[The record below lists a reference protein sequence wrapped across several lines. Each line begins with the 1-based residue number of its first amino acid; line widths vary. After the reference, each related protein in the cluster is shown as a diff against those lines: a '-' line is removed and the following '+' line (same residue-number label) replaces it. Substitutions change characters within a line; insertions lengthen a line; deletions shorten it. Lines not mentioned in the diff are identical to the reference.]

1 MKRMSLQWRLTC
13 ITTLCIAIIC
23 GCLTMFVYK
32 NGVHYID
39 SLQDAVESQWD
50 EKGNKSDEIYI
61 SIPDDK
67 WDEFA
72 DEFSFQVYN
81 NKADYKRNS
90 LIITVLLALLGG
102 VVTYFISGHALRPIR
117 EFSDKIEEVQ
127 AQNLSD
133 SRIEENNVKE
143 LNQLGISYNKML
155 ERLSEA
161 FEIQRQFTANAAHE
175 LRTPLALMQV
185 QLDLYNSASHPG
197 NDADTLQTIK
207 MVTEQNDKLN
217 RMVKTLLDM
226 SELQTVGRDDKIIL
240 DAIVE
245 EVLADLEPLAVE
257 KNIKLIGKCEDATM
271 IGSDILIYRL
281 VYNLV
286 ENAIKYNHPL
296 GQVTVTA
303 YQRNKHVYLSVEDT
317 GSGGGGG
324 SPGVSSMTEDE
335 INAILSGITDSRQK
349 AVCSYALHRVGYP
362 YSQEL
367 RDSGNYYDCSSLA
380 YYSWKDAGVNISY
393 GGATT
398 AAAEAQG
405 LDEAGKTVSYDEMQ
419 PGDLIF
425 YSFTNNG
432 RYKNIS
438 HVAVYVGNGKVVE
451 ALNERVGVVYR
462 DVASVGKIVVIGRP

>member
-32 NGVHYID
+32 NGVYYID
-39 SLQDAVESQWD
+39 SLKDAVESQGD

-72 DEFSFQVYN
+72 DEFSVQVYN

-102 VVTYFISGHALRPIR
+102 VVTYFISGHALRPIK

-143 LNQLGISYNKML
+143 LNKLGISYNNML
-155 ERLSEA
+155 ERLSDA

-185 QLDLYNSASHPG
+185 QLDLYNSATHPG

-245 EVLADLEPLAVE
+245 EVLADLEPLAQE

-317 GSGGGGG
+317 GSGI
-324 SPGVSSMTEDE
+324 P
-335 INAILSGITDSRQK
+335 K
-349 AVCSYALHRVGYP
+349 
-362 YSQEL
+362 EL
-367 RDSGNYYDCSSLA
+367 RERVFEPFFRVDKSRSRELGGVGLGLA
-380 YYSWKDAGVNISY
+380 FVREIVRVHDGSICIKS
-393 GGATT
+393 
-398 AAAEAQG
+398 
-405 LDEAGKTVSYDEMQ
+405 GKT
-419 PGDLIF
+419 GGTIF
-425 YSFTNNG
+425 EVTFAQCS
-432 RYKNIS
+432 I
-438 HVAVYVGNGKVVE
+438 
-451 ALNERVGVVYR
+451 
-462 DVASVGKIVVIGRP
+462 

>member
-32 NGVHYID
+32 NGVNYID
-39 SLQDAVESQWD
+39 SLQDAVESQGD

-72 DEFSFQVYN
+72 DKFSVQVYN
-81 NKADYKRNS
+81 NKTDYKRNS

-197 NDADTLQTIK
+197 NDTDTLQTIK

-217 RMVKTLLDM
+217 KMVKTLLDM
-226 SELQTVGRDDKIIL
+226 SELHTVGRDDKILL

-317 GSGGGGG
+317 GSGI
-324 SPGVSSMTEDE
+324 P
-335 INAILSGITDSRQK
+335 K
-349 AVCSYALHRVGYP
+349 
-362 YSQEL
+362 EL
-367 RDSGNYYDCSSLA
+367 RERVFEPFFRVDKSRSRELGGVGLGLA
-380 YYSWKDAGVNISY
+380 FVREIVRAHDGSICIKS
-393 GGATT
+393 
-398 AAAEAQG
+398 
-405 LDEAGKTVSYDEMQ
+405 GKT
-419 PGDLIF
+419 GGTIF
-425 YSFTNNG
+425 EVTFAQHSM
-432 RYKNIS
+432 
-438 HVAVYVGNGKVVE
+438 
-451 ALNERVGVVYR
+451 
-462 DVASVGKIVVIGRP
+462 

>member
-39 SLQDAVESQWD
+39 SLQDAVESQGN

-90 LIITVLLALLGG
+90 LIITVLLALFGG

-317 GSGGGGG
+317 GSGI
-324 SPGVSSMTEDE
+324 P
-335 INAILSGITDSRQK
+335 K
-349 AVCSYALHRVGYP
+349 
-362 YSQEL
+362 EL
-367 RDSGNYYDCSSLA
+367 RERVFEPFFRVDKSRSRELGGVGLGLA
-380 YYSWKDAGVNISY
+380 FVREIVRVHDGSICIKS
-393 GGATT
+393 
-398 AAAEAQG
+398 
-405 LDEAGKTVSYDEMQ
+405 GKT
-419 PGDLIF
+419 GGTIF
-425 YSFTNNG
+425 EVTFAQHSM
-432 RYKNIS
+432 
-438 HVAVYVGNGKVVE
+438 
-451 ALNERVGVVYR
+451 
-462 DVASVGKIVVIGRP
+462 

>member
-1 MKRMSLQWRLTC
+1 
-13 ITTLCIAIIC
+13 
-23 GCLTMFVYK
+23 MFVYK

-39 SLQDAVESQWD
+39 SLQDAVESQGD
-50 EKGNKSDEIYI
+50 EKGDKSDEIYI

-72 DEFSFQVYN
+72 DEFSVQVYN

-133 SRIEENNVKE
+133 SRIEENNIKE

-155 ERLSEA
+155 ERLSDA

-185 QLDLYNSASHPG
+185 QLDLYNSATHPG

-226 SELQTVGRDDKIIL
+226 SELQTVGRDDKIVL

-245 EVLADLEPLAVE
+245 EVLADLEPLAQE

-296 GQVTVTA
+296 GQVTITA
-303 YQRNKHVYLSVEDT
+303 YQRKKHVYLSVEDT
-317 GSGGGGG
+317 GSGI
-324 SPGVSSMTEDE
+324 P
-335 INAILSGITDSRQK
+335 K
-349 AVCSYALHRVGYP
+349 
-362 YSQEL
+362 EL
-367 RDSGNYYDCSSLA
+367 RDRVFEPFFRVDKSRSRELGGVGLGLA
-380 YYSWKDAGVNISY
+380 LVHEIVRVHDGSICIKS
-393 GGATT
+393 
-398 AAAEAQG
+398 
-405 LDEAGKTVSYDEMQ
+405 GKT
-419 PGDLIF
+419 GGTIF
-425 YSFTNNG
+425 EVTFAQHSM
-432 RYKNIS
+432 
-438 HVAVYVGNGKVVE
+438 
-451 ALNERVGVVYR
+451 
-462 DVASVGKIVVIGRP
+462 

>member
-32 NGVHYID
+32 NGVHYIE
-39 SLQDAVESQWD
+39 SLQDAVESQGD

-72 DEFSFQVYN
+72 DEFSVQVYN

-155 ERLSEA
+155 ERLSDA

-226 SELQTVGRDDKIIL
+226 SELQSVGRDDKIIL

-317 GSGGGGG
+317 GSGI
-324 SPGVSSMTEDE
+324 P
-335 INAILSGITDSRQK
+335 K
-349 AVCSYALHRVGYP
+349 
-362 YSQEL
+362 EL
-367 RDSGNYYDCSSLA
+367 RERVFEPFFRVDKSRSRELGGVGLGLA
-380 YYSWKDAGVNISY
+380 LVREIVRVHDGSICIKS
-393 GGATT
+393 
-398 AAAEAQG
+398 
-405 LDEAGKTVSYDEMQ
+405 GKT
-419 PGDLIF
+419 GGTIF
-425 YSFTNNG
+425 EVTFAQHSM
-432 RYKNIS
+432 
-438 HVAVYVGNGKVVE
+438 
-451 ALNERVGVVYR
+451 
-462 DVASVGKIVVIGRP
+462 

>member
-39 SLQDAVESQWD
+39 SLQDAVESQGD

-72 DEFSFQVYN
+72 DEFSVQVYN

-133 SRIEENNVKE
+133 SRIGENNVKE

-155 ERLSEA
+155 ERLSDA

-317 GSGGGGG
+317 GSGIPKELRERVFEPFFRVDKSRSRELGGVGLGLALVHEIVRVHDGSICIKSGKTGG
-324 SPGVSSMTEDE
+324 TIFEVTFAQSSM
-335 INAILSGITDSRQK
+335 
-349 AVCSYALHRVGYP
+349 
-362 YSQEL
+362 
-367 RDSGNYYDCSSLA
+367 
-380 YYSWKDAGVNISY
+380 
-393 GGATT
+393 
-398 AAAEAQG
+398 
-405 LDEAGKTVSYDEMQ
+405 
-419 PGDLIF
+419 
-425 YSFTNNG
+425 
-432 RYKNIS
+432 
-438 HVAVYVGNGKVVE
+438 
-451 ALNERVGVVYR
+451 
-462 DVASVGKIVVIGRP
+462 

>member
-39 SLQDAVESQWD
+39 SLQDAVESQGD

-72 DEFSFQVYN
+72 DKFSVQVYN

-102 VVTYFISGHALRPIR
+102 VVTYFISGHTLRPIR

-317 GSGGGGG
+317 GSGI
-324 SPGVSSMTEDE
+324 P
-335 INAILSGITDSRQK
+335 K
-349 AVCSYALHRVGYP
+349 
-362 YSQEL
+362 EL
-367 RDSGNYYDCSSLA
+367 RERVFEPFFRVDKSRSRELGGVGLGLA
-380 YYSWKDAGVNISY
+380 FVREIIRVHDGSICIKS
-393 GGATT
+393 
-398 AAAEAQG
+398 
-405 LDEAGKTVSYDEMQ
+405 GKT
-419 PGDLIF
+419 GGTIF
-425 YSFTNNG
+425 EVTFAQ
-432 RYKNIS
+432 
-438 HVAVYVGNGKVVE
+438 H
-451 ALNERVGVVYR
+451 
-462 DVASVGKIVVIGRP
+462 

>member
-39 SLQDAVESQWD
+39 SLQDAVESQGD

-72 DEFSFQVYN
+72 DEFSVQVYN

-90 LIITVLLALLGG
+90 LIITVLLALFGG

-226 SELQTVGRDDKIIL
+226 SELQSVGRDDKIIL

-317 GSGGGGG
+317 GSGI
-324 SPGVSSMTEDE
+324 P
-335 INAILSGITDSRQK
+335 K
-349 AVCSYALHRVGYP
+349 
-362 YSQEL
+362 EL
-367 RDSGNYYDCSSLA
+367 RERVFEPFFRVDKSRSRELGGVGLGLA
-380 YYSWKDAGVNISY
+380 FVREIVRVHDGSICIKS
-393 GGATT
+393 
-398 AAAEAQG
+398 
-405 LDEAGKTVSYDEMQ
+405 GKT
-419 PGDLIF
+419 GGTIF
-425 YSFTNNG
+425 EVTFAQHSM
-432 RYKNIS
+432 
-438 HVAVYVGNGKVVE
+438 
-451 ALNERVGVVYR
+451 
-462 DVASVGKIVVIGRP
+462 

>member
-217 RMVKTLLDM
+217 RMVNTLLDM

-271 IGSDILIYRL
+271 TGSDILIYRL

-317 GSGGGGG
+317 GSGI
-324 SPGVSSMTEDE
+324 P
-335 INAILSGITDSRQK
+335 K
-349 AVCSYALHRVGYP
+349 
-362 YSQEL
+362 EL
-367 RDSGNYYDCSSLA
+367 RERVFEPFFRVDKSRSRELGGVGLGLA
-380 YYSWKDAGVNISY
+380 FVREIVRVHDGSICIKS
-393 GGATT
+393 
-398 AAAEAQG
+398 
-405 LDEAGKTVSYDEMQ
+405 GKT
-419 PGDLIF
+419 GGTIF
-425 YSFTNNG
+425 EVTFAQHSM
-432 RYKNIS
+432 
-438 HVAVYVGNGKVVE
+438 
-451 ALNERVGVVYR
+451 
-462 DVASVGKIVVIGRP
+462 

>member
-39 SLQDAVESQWD
+39 SLKDAVESQGD

-67 WDEFA
+67 WDEFT
-72 DEFSFQVYN
+72 DEFSVQVYN

-317 GSGGGGG
+317 GSGI
-324 SPGVSSMTEDE
+324 P
-335 INAILSGITDSRQK
+335 K
-349 AVCSYALHRVGYP
+349 
-362 YSQEL
+362 EL
-367 RDSGNYYDCSSLA
+367 RERVFEPFFRVDKSRSRELGGVGLGLA
-380 YYSWKDAGVNISY
+380 FVREIVRVHDGSICIKS
-393 GGATT
+393 
-398 AAAEAQG
+398 
-405 LDEAGKTVSYDEMQ
+405 GKT
-419 PGDLIF
+419 GGTIF
-425 YSFTNNG
+425 EVTFAQHSM
-432 RYKNIS
+432 
-438 HVAVYVGNGKVVE
+438 
-451 ALNERVGVVYR
+451 
-462 DVASVGKIVVIGRP
+462 

>member
-39 SLQDAVESQWD
+39 SLHDAVESQGD

-72 DEFSFQVYN
+72 DKFSVQVYN
-81 NKADYKRNS
+81 NKTDYKRNS

-226 SELQTVGRDDKIIL
+226 SELHTVGRDDKIIL

-317 GSGGGGG
+317 GSGIPKEFMERVFEPFFRVDKSRSRELGGVGLGLAFVREIVRAHDG
-324 SPGVSSMTEDE
+324 SICIKS
-335 INAILSGITDSRQK
+335 
-349 AVCSYALHRVGYP
+349 
-362 YSQEL
+362 
-367 RDSGNYYDCSSLA
+367 
-380 YYSWKDAGVNISY
+380 
-393 GGATT
+393 
-398 AAAEAQG
+398 
-405 LDEAGKTVSYDEMQ
+405 GKT
-419 PGDLIF
+419 GGTIF
-425 YSFTNNG
+425 EVTFAQHSM
-432 RYKNIS
+432 
-438 HVAVYVGNGKVVE
+438 
-451 ALNERVGVVYR
+451 
-462 DVASVGKIVVIGRP
+462 

>member
-39 SLQDAVESQWD
+39 SLQDAVESQGD

-72 DEFSFQVYN
+72 DEFSVQVYN

-155 ERLSEA
+155 ERLSDA

-226 SELQTVGRDDKIIL
+226 SELQSVGRDDKIIL

-317 GSGGGGG
+317 GSGI
-324 SPGVSSMTEDE
+324 P
-335 INAILSGITDSRQK
+335 N
-349 AVCSYALHRVGYP
+349 
-362 YSQEL
+362 EL
-367 RDSGNYYDCSSLA
+367 RERVFEPFFRVDKSRSRELGGVGLGLA
-380 YYSWKDAGVNISY
+380 LVHEIVRVHDGSICVKS
-393 GGATT
+393 
-398 AAAEAQG
+398 
-405 LDEAGKTVSYDEMQ
+405 GKT
-419 PGDLIF
+419 GGTIF
-425 YSFTNNG
+425 EVTFAQSS
-432 RYKNIS
+432 K
-438 HVAVYVGNGKVVE
+438 
-451 ALNERVGVVYR
+451 
-462 DVASVGKIVVIGRP
+462 

>member
-39 SLQDAVESQWD
+39 SLQDAVESQGD

-72 DEFSFQVYN
+72 DKFSVQVYN
-81 NKADYKRNS
+81 NKTNYKRNS

-317 GSGGGGG
+317 GSGI
-324 SPGVSSMTEDE
+324 P
-335 INAILSGITDSRQK
+335 K
-349 AVCSYALHRVGYP
+349 
-362 YSQEL
+362 EL
-367 RDSGNYYDCSSLA
+367 RERVFEPFFRVDKSRSRELGGVGLGLA
-380 YYSWKDAGVNISY
+380 FVREIVRVHDGSICIKS
-393 GGATT
+393 
-398 AAAEAQG
+398 
-405 LDEAGKTVSYDEMQ
+405 GKT
-419 PGDLIF
+419 GGTIF
-425 YSFTNNG
+425 EVTFAQHSM
-432 RYKNIS
+432 
-438 HVAVYVGNGKVVE
+438 
-451 ALNERVGVVYR
+451 
-462 DVASVGKIVVIGRP
+462 

>member
-39 SLQDAVESQWD
+39 SLQDAVESQGD

-72 DEFSFQVYN
+72 DEFSVQVYN

-102 VVTYFISGHALRPIR
+102 VVTYFISGHALRSIR

-143 LNQLGISYNKML
+143 LNQLSISYNKML

-226 SELQTVGRDDKIIL
+226 SELQTVGRNDKIIL

-271 IGSDILIYRL
+271 TGSDILIYRL

-317 GSGGGGG
+317 GSGI
-324 SPGVSSMTEDE
+324 P
-335 INAILSGITDSRQK
+335 K
-349 AVCSYALHRVGYP
+349 
-362 YSQEL
+362 EL
-367 RDSGNYYDCSSLA
+367 RERVFEPFFRVDKARSRELGGVGLGLA
-380 YYSWKDAGVNISY
+380 FVREIVRVHDGSICIKS
-393 GGATT
+393 
-398 AAAEAQG
+398 
-405 LDEAGKTVSYDEMQ
+405 GKT
-419 PGDLIF
+419 GGTIF
-425 YSFTNNG
+425 EVTFAQHSM
-432 RYKNIS
+432 
-438 HVAVYVGNGKVVE
+438 
-451 ALNERVGVVYR
+451 
-462 DVASVGKIVVIGRP
+462 

>member
-39 SLQDAVESQWD
+39 SLQDAVESQGD

-72 DEFSFQVYN
+72 DEFSVQVYN

-185 QLDLYNSASHPG
+185 QLDLYNSATHPG

-303 YQRNKHVYLSVEDT
+303 YQRNKQVYLSVEDT
-317 GSGGGGG
+317 GSGI
-324 SPGVSSMTEDE
+324 P
-335 INAILSGITDSRQK
+335 K
-349 AVCSYALHRVGYP
+349 
-362 YSQEL
+362 EL
-367 RDSGNYYDCSSLA
+367 RERVFEPFFRVDKSRSRELGGVGLGLA
-380 YYSWKDAGVNISY
+380 LVREIVRVHNGSICIKS
-393 GGATT
+393 
-398 AAAEAQG
+398 
-405 LDEAGKTVSYDEMQ
+405 GKT
-419 PGDLIF
+419 GGTIF
-425 YSFTNNG
+425 EVTFAQRSM
-432 RYKNIS
+432 
-438 HVAVYVGNGKVVE
+438 
-451 ALNERVGVVYR
+451 
-462 DVASVGKIVVIGRP
+462 

>member
-39 SLQDAVESQWD
+39 SLQDAVESQGD

-72 DEFSFQVYN
+72 DKFSFQVYN

-155 ERLSEA
+155 ERLSDA

-185 QLDLYNSASHPG
+185 QLDLYNSATHPG

-226 SELQTVGRDDKIIL
+226 SELQSVGRDDKIIL

-317 GSGGGGG
+317 GSGI
-324 SPGVSSMTEDE
+324 P
-335 INAILSGITDSRQK
+335 K
-349 AVCSYALHRVGYP
+349 
-362 YSQEL
+362 EL
-367 RDSGNYYDCSSLA
+367 RERVFEPFFRVDKSRSRELGGVGLGLA
-380 YYSWKDAGVNISY
+380 LVREIVRVHDGSICIKS
-393 GGATT
+393 
-398 AAAEAQG
+398 
-405 LDEAGKTVSYDEMQ
+405 GKT
-419 PGDLIF
+419 GGTIF
-425 YSFTNNG
+425 EVTFAQHSM
-432 RYKNIS
+432 
-438 HVAVYVGNGKVVE
+438 
-451 ALNERVGVVYR
+451 
-462 DVASVGKIVVIGRP
+462 

>member
-39 SLQDAVESQWD
+39 SLQDAVESQGD

-72 DEFSFQVYN
+72 DEFSVQVYN

-207 MVTEQNDKLN
+207 MVTEQNDKLK

-317 GSGGGGG
+317 GSGI
-324 SPGVSSMTEDE
+324 P
-335 INAILSGITDSRQK
+335 K
-349 AVCSYALHRVGYP
+349 
-362 YSQEL
+362 EL
-367 RDSGNYYDCSSLA
+367 RERVFEPFFRVDKSRSRELGGVGLGLA
-380 YYSWKDAGVNISY
+380 LVHEIVRVHDGSICIKS
-393 GGATT
+393 
-398 AAAEAQG
+398 
-405 LDEAGKTVSYDEMQ
+405 GKT
-419 PGDLIF
+419 GGTIF
-425 YSFTNNG
+425 EVTFEQHSM
-432 RYKNIS
+432 
-438 HVAVYVGNGKVVE
+438 
-451 ALNERVGVVYR
+451 
-462 DVASVGKIVVIGRP
+462 

>member
-39 SLQDAVESQWD
+39 SLQDAVESQGD

-72 DEFSFQVYN
+72 NEFSVQVYN

-102 VVTYFISGHALRPIR
+102 VVTYFISGHALRSIR

-317 GSGGGGG
+317 GRGIPKKLRERVFEPFFRVDKARSRELGGVGLGLAFVREIVRAHDG
-324 SPGVSSMTEDE
+324 SICIKS
-335 INAILSGITDSRQK
+335 
-349 AVCSYALHRVGYP
+349 
-362 YSQEL
+362 
-367 RDSGNYYDCSSLA
+367 
-380 YYSWKDAGVNISY
+380 
-393 GGATT
+393 
-398 AAAEAQG
+398 
-405 LDEAGKTVSYDEMQ
+405 GKT
-419 PGDLIF
+419 GGTIF
-425 YSFTNNG
+425 EVTFAQHSM
-432 RYKNIS
+432 
-438 HVAVYVGNGKVVE
+438 
-451 ALNERVGVVYR
+451 
-462 DVASVGKIVVIGRP
+462 